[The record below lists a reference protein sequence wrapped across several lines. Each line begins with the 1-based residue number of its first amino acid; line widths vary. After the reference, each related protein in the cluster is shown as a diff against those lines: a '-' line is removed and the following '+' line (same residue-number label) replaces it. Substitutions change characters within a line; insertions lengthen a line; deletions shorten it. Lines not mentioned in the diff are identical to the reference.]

1 LGKKIVRDFVV
12 VGNEYRYPPVIT
24 NAARDDDTLP
34 VVFFEFA

>member
-12 VGNEYRYPPVIT
+12 VGSEYRYPPAIT
-24 NAARDDDTLP
+24 SVSRDDYTLP